1 MNKDYTDKLK
11 LDLTEI
17 IDIVDVKIENNQEND
32 FQTLLLLNNKLAKIS
47 AYLNNKLTTT
57 TVE

>member
-1 MNKDYTDKLK
+1 MNKDYTEKLK
-11 LDLTEI
+11 TDLIEI
-17 IDIVDVKIENNQEND
+17 MDIVDEKRENNEEND

-57 TVE
+57 KV

>member
-11 LDLTEI
+11 LDLMEI
-17 IDIVDVKIENNQEND
+17 IEIIDVKIENNQEND